1 MARKSRLG
9 PPSFYATKQAYN
21 EARRERKVLERLI
34 KRNRLEQVQG
44 STEYFLH
51 KHGKL
56 PPEGYFTLAE
66 RRRMKAFFDR
76 LDADKSG
83 QISTDELI
91 GPLLGVGM
99 ASSEADVRAFVN
111 EVDTDHSGHVDFDEF
126 MRAVE
131 VAHKRSVSERKAH
144 HRRHCIATRGSASL
158 PLLATPAELS
168 GSKRHNLQLSVNR
181 SCVSIARAKHRGALP
196 LVELQQLDCSE
207 NLDMAVRISINRRQR
222 LLETIQT
229 TLPNAAKIEELR
241 HEEAQLRAKLYT
253 EKYLQNT
260 AEYNVSKQ
268 RLRQLHRECRH
279 LQKANAHSA
288 KLISALDHAIRID
301 QSALE
306 QKRRS
311 DAAKTSCIKLDDDAS
326 SHAPPT
332 EEGGEAVGAM
342 AADLHAHLHTASHCP
357 LALRAG

>member
-1 MARKSRLG
+1 MPRRPRLG
-9 PPSFYATKQAYN
+9 PPSFYATMQAYK
-21 EARRERKVLERLI
+21 EARRERKIAERLI
-34 KRNRLEQVQG
+34 ERSRLEQVQE

-76 LDADKSG
+76 LDADQSG

-99 ASSEADVRAFVN
+99 ASSEADVRAFIN

-131 VAHKRSVSERKAH
+131 VAHKRSVSERQAH
-144 HRRHCIATRGSASL
+144 YRRRFIATRGSASL
-158 PLLATPAELS
+158 PLLPSAAELS
-168 GSKRHNLQLSVNR
+168 SSKRHNLQLSAAR
-181 SCVSIARAKHRGALP
+181 SCVSIAHAKHRGALP
-196 LVELQQLDCSE
+196 LVELQQQDCSE

-222 LLETIQT
+222 LLETIQR
-229 TLPNAAKIEELR
+229 TLPNTAKIEELR

-253 EKYLQNT
+253 EKHLQHST
-260 AEYNVSKQ
+260 EYMASKQ
-268 RLRQLHRECRH
+268 RLRQLHRETRQ

-288 KLISALDHAIRID
+288 KLLSALDHAIRID

-306 QKRRS
+306 QKRQR
-311 DAAKTSCIKLDDDAS
+311 DTAKGACAKLDDDAR
-326 SHAPPT
+326 SHAPAT
-332 EEGGEAVGAM
+332 VQSIEVAGATAV
-342 AADLHAHLHTASHCP
+342 DLHV
-357 LALRAG
+357 